1 MMPALLRRHW
11 PIALFLLAMAISMAV
26 QLPMSLLLRPHAAS
40 AMPGVAA
47 EEIRGSAW
55 RARALGVHW
64 QARRWPEMRFRL
76 VPASVFRGKPEL
88 RYQRPAN
95 APGTVADDAR

>member
-1 MMPALLRRHW
+1 MMPAPLRRHW

-64 QARRWPEMRFRL
+64 QSRRWPEMRFRL
-76 VPASVFRGKPEL
+76 KPASVLRGKPEL
-88 RYQRPAN
+88 RYQLPAETPASATAA
-95 APGTVADDAR
+95 AP